1 MKKLILLALL
11 AVLCLAAVAPLG
23 PARADDAEK
32 VSRLTTEE
40 TNYWGSLDRAYK
52 AAYAALDALDMSLL
66 KAGFGTLVGAQVDT
80 TELLGKLASAS
91 FVFAGQAAAFREPP
105 PASMQGLSGINGLIA
120 SKLETGLTPCV
131 GLLEEEGKNKFVE
144 WGRNLFGLPP
154 AENQPSVKAKLFA
167 CITGEVAAIKET
179 LQAGEGALY
188 QRIEEI
194 EQDRFEQD
202 AGAGV
207 LDFLFG
213 DCFIATAAYGTPA
226 AEEIDVLR
234 RFRDDYLLHN
244 VPGKAFVVCYYVL
257 SPPVA
262 DFISEHELLRT
273 VVREGFVEP
282 AVRVAELTRDCWA
295 E

>member
-11 AVLCLAAVAPLG
+11 ALLCLGAVAPLG

-40 TNYWGSLDRAYK
+40 IGYWHRMEQAYN
-52 AAYAALDALDMSLL
+52 AAYGVLDPLQTSLL
-66 KAGFGTLVGAQVDT
+66 GAGFGTLVGAQVDT
-80 TELLGKLASAS
+80 TELLGKLASAKS
-91 FVFAGQAAAFREPP
+91 VLAGQAAAFREPP

-120 SKLETGLTPCV
+120 SKLETGFSACI
-131 GLLEEEGKNKFVE
+131 GLLLEAGKNKFNE

-154 AENQPSVKAKLFA
+154 AENQPSVKAKLFV
-167 CITGEVAAIKET
+167 CITGEVGTIKET
-179 LQAGEGALY
+179 LQAGQAALY

-194 EQDRFEQD
+194 EEERFEQE
-202 AGAGV
+202 AGGEV
-207 LDFLFG
+207 LDFLLG

-234 RFRDDYLLHN
+234 RFRDDFLLHN

-282 AVRVAELTRDCWA
+282 VVRVAELTRGCWA